1 MEIKEEEEK
10 NLSSVIFIFG
20 PVGCSCNIL
29 ETHILRFP
37 AEPLA
42 SRCLN
47 KKHLSTREAS
57 QGSQNSLLQGRFLEK
72 KKITVHLYIL
82 VYSGVEHC
90 QNAGL

>member
-10 NLSSVIFIFG
+10 ILSSVIFTFG

-29 ETHILRFP
+29 ETHILCFP

-42 SRCLN
+42 SRCPN

-57 QGSQNSLLQGRFLEK
+57 QGSQKFSPPRQVLREK
-72 KKITVHLYIL
+72 KRLQSTYIFWYIL
-82 VYSGVEHC
+82 V
-90 QNAGL
+90 